1 MAKTT
6 RGDAL
11 KTFLLPF
18 LCLALAPVATAAAAQ
33 QVSSPQSAPVVTGGT
48 QSIAGSPVG
57 GVAKVDSDYRLGV
70 ADKVR
75 VIVFDEPSLSGEFLV
90 NANGSL
96 SMPLIGD
103 VPVAGSTA
111 SMVIEAI
118 RKRLTG
124 NFLKDPQVSI
134 DILTYRPFY
143 ILGEVNKPGE
153 YRYSSGLT
161 VLNAVATAEGFTY
174 RANKKKVVIK
184 HAGATDESKQKLTP
198 NLQVLPGDTIRIQE
212 RLF

>member
-1 MAKTT
+1 
-6 RGDAL
+6 
-11 KTFLLPF
+11 
-18 LCLALAPVATAAAAQ
+18 
-33 QVSSPQSAPVVTGGT
+33 
-48 QSIAGSPVG
+48 
-57 GVAKVDSDYRLGV
+57 
-70 ADKVR
+70 VR